1 MTDKMISLPFEK
13 LLTWIFQEYEQ
24 NKTIFGIHDTQF
36 YFKKNDNY
44 YNVLNA
50 SIEEPIGPAAGPHTQ
65 LAQNLIVSYLCG
77 GRFFEL
83 KTVQKLDELEI
94 EKPCID
100 APDEGYNTEW
110 STELTVPQAYDEY
123 LKAWFVL
130 HILKDVFKLSK
141 NEQPGFLFNMSV
153 GYDLEGIKT
162 KKIDDFIEH
171 LKDAELNP
179 LFHEYKEILR
189 KFAENNPEYS
199 KSIEEVLPKISPFIS
214 DSITLS
220 TMHGCPPQEI
230 ESICEY
236 LITEKNLHTFVKLNP
251 TLLGYD
257 RVRKIL
263 DNQGFAHIAL
273 KRESFEKDLQ
283 FDDAVPMLK
292 RLAQVAGS
300 QKRNFGIKL
309 SNTLAVM
316 NNDTV
321 LPGGEKYM
329 SGRALYPL
337 TINLA
342 AEISEKLDGKL
353 PISFSG
359 GASYWNIIDILETG
373 IKPITL
379 ATDLLKPGGYV
390 RLKQLAEIIEDSSVP
405 KDSNIRIDK
414 LVSLAEKSFKDVQF
428 SKKEFPSSELKF
440 DKKLPL
446 MDCFI
451 APCKERCPI
460 HQDVPEYIRAIEEGR
475 FDDAL
480 KIIYEKNPLPNIT
493 GYICDHQCQ
502 TKCARW
508 NYENS
513 VSIRELKKIA
523 AEKGEIGNL
532 KLETRLRNA
541 TAQQARNLNK
551 KVAILGAGPAGL
563 AAAYFLR
570 KNGFDV
576 TIFERESN
584 AGGTVQQIIPQFRI
598 PEKIIQKDV
607 AFLKDLGVKFQFNY
621 QNQNFIRDFQDQKFD
636 YIFIG
641 IGAHILRMLDWCK
654 DKKNL
659 FEALSFLGDLKA
671 GKPFKLGKKVAIVG
685 GGNSAMDAA
694 RAAIRVQGVEHVSIL
709 YRRTQE
715 YMPADKEE
723 FDNALKDGVKFVELI
738 NPVDFQNSKL
748 LCQKME
754 LGEKDAS
761 GRRRPVPIEN
771 AEETLEFDSVI
782 MAIGEDV
789 DRELLKKNG
798 LAFDKEKL
806 VFNLETL
813 ETSLENVYIGGDAL
827 RGPSTV
833 VESIA
838 DGKRAAKSILR
849 KEGIPFDDIPEV
861 KFDKQERF
869 EQLIIHQGYQR
880 KEIEELHSLE
890 EISEESNRCL
900 QCDFLCA
907 KCVEVCP
914 NRANV
919 LINLIGEDHPFKND
933 FQIIHIDDFCNE
945 CGNCATFCPYENGKP
960 YKDKFSLY
968 HSENSFMESSNDG
981 VIFNNTHLKLKIS
994 NSVYEGNV
1002 SKDKI
1007 QWHSRINI
1015 ENLDRIEYIL
1025 KKIYESY
1032 LI

>member
-1 MTDKMISLPFEK
+1 MISLPFEK
-13 LLTWIFQEYEQ
+13 LLNWIFQEFEQ
-24 NKTIFGIHDTQF
+24 NKTIFGIHDNQF
-36 YFKKNDNY
+36 YFKKNDYY

-65 LAQNLIVSYLCG
+65 LAQNIIVSYLCG

-123 LKAWFVL
+123 LKAWFVI
-130 HILKDVFKLSK
+130 HILKEILGLSK
-141 NEQPGFLFNMSV
+141 NTKPGFLFNMSV

-171 LKDAELNP
+171 LKNAELNP
-179 LFHEYKEILR
+179 LYNEYNKILR
-189 KFAENNPEYS
+189 KFVQHNPEYS
-199 KSIEEVLPKISPFIS
+199 KSIEEVLSKISQFIS

-220 TMHGCPPQEI
+220 TMHGCPPDEI

-236 LITEKNLHTFVKLNP
+236 LITEKKLHTFVKLNP

-257 RVRKIL
+257 RVRRIL
-263 DNQGFAHIAL
+263 DDQGFTDIAL
-273 KRESFEKDLQ
+273 NRESFEKDLQ
-283 FDDAVPMLK
+283 FNAAVPMLK
-292 RLAQVAGS
+292 RLMKIAKDE
-300 QKRNFGIKL
+300 QKEFGVKL
-309 SNTLAVM
+309 SNTLAVT
-316 NNDTV
+316 NQDTR
-321 LPGGEKYM
+321 LPGDEKYM

-342 AEISEKLDGKL
+342 AAISEKLDDKL

-414 LVSLAEKSFKDVQF
+414 LLFLAEKSIKDVQF
-428 SKKEFPSSELKF
+428 SKKEFPSSELKI

-446 MDCFI
+446 LDCFI

-460 HQDVPEYIRAIEEGR
+460 HQDVPEYIQAIEEER

-513 VSIRELKKIA
+513 LSIRELKKVA
-523 AEKGEIGNL
+523 AEKGIIRNL
-532 KLETRLRNA
+532 KLDT
-541 TAQQARNLNK
+541 RNLGK
-551 KVAILGAGPAGL
+551 SIAILGAGPAGM
-563 AAAYFLR
+563 AAAYFLI
-570 KNGFDV
+570 KYGFDV
-576 TIFERESN
+576 TIFERKSS
-584 AGGTVQQIIPQFRI
+584 AGGTVQHIIPQFRI
-598 PEKIIQKDV
+598 PEKVIQKDV
-607 AFLKDLGVKFQFNY
+607 AYLKDLGVKFQFNY
-621 QNQNFIRDFQDQKFD
+621 QNKNFIKDFHDQKFD

-641 IGAHILRMLDWCK
+641 IGAHIPRIPDWCK
-654 DKKNL
+654 DKKNI

-671 GKPFKLGKKVAIVG
+671 GNAYKLGKKVAVIG

-723 FDNALKDGVKFVELI
+723 FDNALKDGVTFVELI
-738 NPVDFQNSKL
+738 NPIDFNDTQL
-748 LCQKME
+748 ICQKMK

-761 GRRRPVPIEN
+761 GRRKPVPIEN
-771 AEETLEFDSVI
+771 AKETLAFDSVI
-782 MAIGEDV
+782 MAIGEEV
-789 DRELLKKNG
+789 DRESLKENG
-798 LAFDKEKL
+798 LAFAKEKL
-806 VFNLETL
+806 LFNHETL
-813 ETSLENVYIGGDAL
+813 ETSTKNVYIGGDAL

-838 DGKRAAKSILR
+838 DGKKAAESILR
-849 KEGIPFDDIPEV
+849 KEGISFDDEPHV

-869 EQLIIHQGYQR
+869 EQLIMHQGYQK
-880 KEIEELHSLE
+880 KEIEELHTPE

-919 LINLIGEDHPFKND
+919 LINLIGEDHPFIND
-933 FQIIHIDDFCNE
+933 FQIVHIDDFCNE
-945 CGNCATFCPYENGKP
+945 CGNCATFCPYDNGKP
-960 YKDKFSLY
+960 YKDKFTLY

-981 VIFNNTHLKLKIS
+981 VIFNNTHLRLRIN
-994 NSVYEGNV
+994 NSIYEGNV

-1032 LI
+1032 LS